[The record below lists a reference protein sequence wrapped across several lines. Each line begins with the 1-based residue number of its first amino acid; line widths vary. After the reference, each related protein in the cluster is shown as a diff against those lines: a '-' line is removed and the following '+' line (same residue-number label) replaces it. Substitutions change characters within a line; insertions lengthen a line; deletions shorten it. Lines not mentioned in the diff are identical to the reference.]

1 MPSCPDECL
10 QKQRTV
16 VQYMDHHNLDAIILT
31 RRCNFAWFTGGGLN
45 HVGTAADTG
54 AASLVI
60 TRGRTVCMTNAIES
74 PRIADEELT
83 GLGIEVRA
91 FEWYDRNEAAR
102 LWKDELG
109 DRRAACDAR
118 VAGLPDS
125 VSSLGSDFAALRW
138 SLCEPEI
145 KRLRS
150 LARDTAACLENVC
163 RQARRGTTEHLLAG
177 KLAGALI
184 ERGIRAPVVLVAADE
199 RIGRYRHPIPTSS
212 RFDRYGIAVIGG
224 ERGGLIASCTRLFS
238 FGPISSDLRHRHEA
252 VCKIDAAMIGHTRP
266 GRTLGEVFAVA
277 RQAYAEAGF
286 PDEWKRHH
294 QGGPT
299 GYLAREA
306 KASPDNPTEVLSNQA
321 FAWNPSVAG
330 TKSEDTILVGPG
342 GTEILTATSQW
353 PATSY
358 PAGGRDWQRPNI
370 LAV

>member
-1 MPSCPDECL
+1 M
-10 QKQRTV
+10 
-16 VQYMDHHNLDAIILT
+16 
-31 RRCNFAWFTGGGLN
+31 
-45 HVGTAADTG
+45 
-54 AASLVI
+54 
-60 TRGRTVCMTNAIES
+60 
-74 PRIADEELT
+74 
-83 GLGIEVRA
+83 
-91 FEWYDRNEAAR
+91 
-102 LWKDELG
+102 
-109 DRRAACDAR
+109 
-118 VAGLPDS
+118 
-125 VSSLGSDFAALRW
+125 
-138 SLCEPEI
+138 
-145 KRLRS
+145 
-150 LARDTAACLENVC
+150 
-163 RQARRGTTEHLLAG
+163 
-177 KLAGALI
+177 LI

-212 RFDRYGIAVIGG
+212 RFDRYGMAVIGG

-238 FGPISSDLRHRHEA
+238 FGPIGSDLRRRHEA

-321 FAWNPSVAG
+321 FAWNPSIAG

-342 GTEILTATSQW
+342 GTEILTATGQW

-358 PAGGRDWQRPNI
+358 PAGGRDWERPNI